1 MVGSGLA
8 AVASAFCFGLAAALQ
23 QREALRTNASGV
35 VDPRLLWRLA
45 HRPLW
50 LLGIVAD
57 LAAAILQVH
66 RPRPRTRIAGT
77 TAQRHRPALRHR
89 PDGRDAPTTGPDRRP
104 RSGRSGVGRSHCGAR
119 HSSDSVPSRPA
130 DPLTVAL
137 FGGSAL
143 LGSLACALAAR
154 RLSRRGQALVLAA
167 GAGLAFGVVA
177 VLIRGFIQ
185 VLRDRPTATGSLVI
199 TGSVL
204 VVLAGFGYL
213 LLQSAYRA
221 GHFAASLGTA
231 AVADPLV
238 AVVGGALVLGEPMPG
253 AGGQLIALVL
263 AGVGIIA
270 GIGLLVRSPAHVF
283 TIEVPDS

>member
-57 LAAAILQVH
+57 LAAAILQVLALALGPVSLVQPLSVTGLLFAIVLVAAM
-66 RPRPRTRIAGT
+66 RRQPVRIADLAAAVLVLAGLT
-77 TAQRHRPALRHR
+77 VVL
-89 PDGRDAPTTGPDRRP
+89 GILPT
-104 RSGRSGVGRSHCGAR
+104 RS
-119 HSSDSVPSRPA
+119 PSRPA

-185 VLRDRPTATGSLVI
+185 MVRDRPAATWSLVI

-204 VVLAGFGYL
+204 VLLAGFGYL

-238 AVVGGALVLGEPMPG
+238 AVVGG
-253 AGGQLIALVL
+253 
-263 AGVGIIA
+263 
-270 GIGLLVRSPAHVF
+270 
-283 TIEVPDS
+283 